1 MKTSI
6 LFKFVLLGL
15 LLSSCSENNEPGSS
29 ETGADNEEVTSIVL
43 STTSNEVNTNSLV
56 SFIVTSN
63 TSTDLTSLSSLKLD
77 GEAVS
82 NPLLFNFE
90 GTYEVVATFE
100 DLTSNTVTITVTNV
114 TPSSIELSF
123 NQEFYNNG
131 DFAIFTVTDNFNNT
145 ITNLAE
151 FTLNGTD
158 VISNPY
164 QFTAYGTYNFEAT
177 YEGLTSNSVT
187 INIETATEFSDISS
201 FTNSGAPAT
210 FTKKALLE
218 DFTGTWC
225 PQCPPAGAAITN
237 AINSNSN
244 IFGVGYHAGNGDPM
258 EIPETAYWSSY
269 YKVTG
274 FPTVYVNGP
283 DTRWDYGSMSQVNS
297 ELAETATVGLAV
309 DAAIVGGKLD
319 LEVKVGFNETPVEE
333 VKLMLYLVEDNVTVS
348 IPQSGSSQGSNYV
361 HKDVLRDVYTNQ
373 LGDVITASSTVASG
387 VFTRTITGL
396 DLPSNINDIAN
407 LKVIAFVRN
416 TYTKTFVDYFN
427 TTHTDAPHYDI
438 YNVQEVHVGETK
450 AFD

>member
-1 MKTSI
+1 MKISI
-6 LFKFVLLGL
+6 IFKFILLGL
-15 LLSSCSENNEPGSS
+15 LLSSCSENNEQGSS

-283 DTRWDYGSMSQVNS
+283 DTRWDYGSMLQVNS

-309 DAAIVGGKLD
+309 DAAIVGG
-319 LEVKVGFNETPVEE
+319 
-333 VKLMLYLVEDNVTVS
+333 
-348 IPQSGSSQGSNYV
+348 
-361 HKDVLRDVYTNQ
+361 
-373 LGDVITASSTVASG
+373 
-387 VFTRTITGL
+387 
-396 DLPSNINDIAN
+396 
-407 LKVIAFVRN
+407 
-416 TYTKTFVDYFN
+416 
-427 TTHTDAPHYDI
+427 
-438 YNVQEVHVGETK
+438 
-450 AFD
+450 

>member
-1 MKTSI
+1 MKISI
-6 LFKFVLLGL
+6 LFKFILLGL
-15 LLSSCSENNEPGSS
+15 LLSSCSDNNEPVSS
-29 ETGADNEEVTSIVL
+29 ETGTGNEEVTSIVL

-77 GEAVS
+77 GVAVS

-90 GTYEVVATFE
+90 GTYEMVATFE

-114 TPSSIELSF
+114 PPSSIALSF
-123 NQEFYNNG
+123 DQERYNNG
-131 DFAIFTVTDNFNNT
+131 DFATFTVTDNFNNT

-151 FTLNGTD
+151 FTLNGSD

-164 QFTAYGTYNFEAT
+164 QFTADGTYNFEAT

-201 FTNSGAPAT
+201 FTDSGAPTT

-225 PQCPPAGAAITN
+225 PQCPPAGAAITS

-283 DTRWDYGSMSQVNS
+283 DTRWNYGSMSQVNS
-297 ELAETATVGLAV
+297 ELAETASVGLAL

-319 LEVKVGFNETPVEE
+319 FEVKVGFNETPIEE

-348 IPQSGSSQGSNYV
+348 TPQSGSSQGINYV
-361 HKDVLRDVYTNQ
+361 HKDVLRDVYTDQ
-373 LGDVITASSTVASG
+373 LGDVITASNAVASG
-387 VFTRTITGL
+387 VFTRSITGL
-396 DLPSNINDIAN
+396 DLPSNIDDIAN